1 MTAGNKKLL
10 AGALLGSI
18 SILVGLYFFASNN
31 MVYYW
36 RTDELVDRSQER
48 GIEALSQNMIRLGAL
63 VKADTKTW
71 EPEKQ
76 TLRFVATNAAVDAE
90 GEEQEVRLEEI
101 PVFSQGAPPAMFR
114 EGIAVVVEGY
124 YAQPDCTAIAAEV
137 AAAKA
142 CIGDYAVGAFRAQAD
157 RCGLSLDASRFA
169 EACEQEAFAKGPA
182 FVSDEL
188 LVKHSN
194 EYRLADEDVEDVS
207 ELYAPVEGL

>member
-1 MTAGNKKLL
+1 MNSGSKKVL
-10 AGALLGSI
+10 AGALLAAI
-18 SILVGLYFFASNN
+18 AILVGLYFFASNN

-36 RTDELVDRSQER
+36 RTDELVDRSRER

-63 VKADTKTW
+63 VKADTKSW

-76 TLRFVATNAAVDAE
+76 TLRFVATNAAVDAA
-90 GEEQEVRLEEI
+90 GEEQDVRLEEI

-124 YAQPDCTAIAAEV
+124 YAEPDCGSISGEV
-137 AAAKA
+137 AAAQA
-142 CIGDYAVGAFRAQAD
+142 CLGDYAVGAFRAQAD
-157 RCGLSLDASRFA
+157 RCGLSLEASRFS
-169 EACEQEAFAKGPA
+169 EACEQGAFAGGPA
-182 FVSDEL
+182 FISDEL

-194 EYRLADEDVEDVS
+194 EYRLADEDVEDIS